1 MKIAVISDIH
11 GNIQALEAVLDDIK
25 KESCNKIYCLGDLAM
40 AGPNPNQAVKKLKSM
55 SEKEQI
61 FILLGNTDLMLTSDP
76 EITYKKLKEKNEIMA
91 NAYLDDINVIDN
103 MNKEFLRRL
112 PKKIEI
118 SLGSLKI
125 LMVHGSPR
133 KIDENIYPDLPIT
146 KVEEIIRDTKANLIF
161 CGHTHLPCGY
171 QTNTNKTVVNVG
183 SVGRPFNLE
192 PKSCYVILEYNE
204 QLDNFTILHKYIS
217 YDYKKASEILS
228 KRGFKGADTLA
239 KMLISATS
247 RYPQ

>member
-1 MKIAVISDIH
+1 MKIAIISDIH

-25 KESCNKIYCLGDLAM
+25 KECCKKIYCLGDLAM
-40 AGPNPNQAVKKLKSM
+40 AGPNPNQAIKKLKSM
-55 SEKEQI
+55 SEKGQI
-61 FILLGNTDLMLTSDP
+61 SILLGNTDLMLTSDP
-76 EITYKKLKEKNEIMA
+76 EITYEKLKEKNEIMA
-91 NAYLDDINVIDN
+91 NAYLDDIKVIDN
-103 MNKEFLRRL
+103 TNKEFLRSL
-112 PKKIEI
+112 PQKIEI

-133 KIDENIYPDLPIT
+133 KIDENIYPDLPISE
-146 KVEEIIRDTKANLIF
+146 VEEITKDTNANLIF

-228 KRGFKGADTLA
+228 KRGFKGADKLA

>member
-1 MKIAVISDIH
+1 MKIAIISDIH

-25 KESCNKIYCLGDLAM
+25 KESCKKIYCLGDLAM

-61 FILLGNTDLMLTSDP
+61 SILLGNTDLMLTSDP
-76 EITYKKLKEKNEIMA
+76 EIIYKKLKEKNEIMA
-91 NAYLDDINVIDN
+91 NAYLDDIKVIDN
-103 MNKEFLRRL
+103 MNKEFLRNL

-133 KIDENIYPDLPIT
+133 KIDENIYPDLPISE
-146 KVEEIIRDTKANLIF
+146 VEEITKDTNANLIF

-192 PKSCYVILEYNE
+192 PKSCYVILEYND

-228 KRGFKGADTLA
+228 KRRFKGADKLA